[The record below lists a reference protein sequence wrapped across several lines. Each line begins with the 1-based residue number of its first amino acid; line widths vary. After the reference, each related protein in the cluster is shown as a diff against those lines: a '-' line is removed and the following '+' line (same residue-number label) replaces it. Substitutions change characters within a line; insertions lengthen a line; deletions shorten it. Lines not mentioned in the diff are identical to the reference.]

1 MALCAD
7 FDKVFTIGAG
17 EYLDLLLGTFVAT
30 QDSFFG
36 YLMVLLIDVSPRR
49 PTTNYTIYLN
59 WLIIEFP
66 RHGEACWRDTIIYC
80 FVTILIFNFR
90 LNILFW
96 LVMRIVSKPVISRY
110 SFVIILYTSRMHSSL
125 LWLLRLII
133 VCYRD

>member
-59 WLIIEFP
+59 
-66 RHGEACWRDTIIYC
+66 
-80 FVTILIFNFR
+80 
-90 LNILFW
+90 
-96 LVMRIVSKPVISRY
+96 
-110 SFVIILYTSRMHSSL
+110 
-125 LWLLRLII
+125 
-133 VCYRD
+133 